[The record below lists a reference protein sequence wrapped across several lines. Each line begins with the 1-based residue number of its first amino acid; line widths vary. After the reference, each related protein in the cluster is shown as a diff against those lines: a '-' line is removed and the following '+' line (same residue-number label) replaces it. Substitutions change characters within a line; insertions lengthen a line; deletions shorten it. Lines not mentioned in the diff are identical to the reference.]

1 MLQKNTELTIPAN
14 NPFLNDQ
21 LERDK
26 VADNLTL
33 LVQSTTQPFVIS
45 IQAPWG
51 WGKSTFIKMWK
62 AQLETQGHI
71 CFYFNAWENDFV
83 DDPLIAFI
91 GEINKTTLDKS
102 LMGQFNAQ
110 IKKLQN
116 FGGKIARRALPL
128 TIQIA
133 TQGLLGQESVKKAS
147 DILFTSGSE
156 IANFASELA
165 EEKIRQYESDKNG
178 IKEFRHELTKFV
190 KSLSAGNGRR
200 SPVIFFID
208 ELDRCRPEF
217 TILLLERIKQVFSVE
232 GIVFVLG
239 TDRAQLEQSVK
250 SVHGPDIDKDGYLRR
265 FIDFSVNLPEPTVEK
280 YCKFLFGRFQ
290 LQEIFAKRRSGREES
305 ESLMRTFVHLAKT
318 YHFSL
323 RVIEQCFTEINL
335 VLRTTLPNTR
345 MFPFLLA
352 LLVAIKA
359 HNPAS
364 YDLLLGTLSKADIQS
379 LTDELKRELD
389 INDRIYKWTLA
400 QFEVYLIYGYSETE
414 ESRTEAL
421 TALKAGAVS
430 QNPMERSYAQQALR
444 FVEQIQADSS
454 SSAIKSLVS
463 QISLLKNLSIV
474 S

>member
-1 MLQKNTELTIPAN
+1 MLQKIPELAIPHN
-14 NPFLNDQ
+14 NPFQNDQ
-21 LERDK
+21 LERNK

-33 LVQSTTQPFVIS
+33 LVQSTTQPFVIC

-62 AQLETQGHI
+62 AQLETMGHI

-83 DDPLIAFI
+83 SDPLIAFV

-102 LMGQFNAQ
+102 LMGQLSAQ

-116 FGGKIARRALPL
+116 FGGKIVRRALPL

-133 TQGLLGQESVKKAS
+133 TQGLLGQESIKKAS
-147 DILFTSGSE
+147 DILFTTSNE

-178 IKEFRHELTKFV
+178 IMEFRNELTKLV
-190 KSLSAGNGRR
+190 RSLSMGSDRR
-200 SPVIFFID
+200 PPVVFFID
-208 ELDRCRPEF
+208 EMDRCRPEF
-217 TILLLERIKQVFSVE
+217 TILMLERIKQVFSVE
-232 GIVFVLG
+232 GIIFVLG
-239 TDRAQLEQSVK
+239 TDRTQLEQSVK
-250 SVHGPDIDKDGYLRR
+250 SVHGQEIDKDGYLRR

-280 YCKFLFGRFQ
+280 YFKFLFDRFK

-305 ESLMRTFVHLAKT
+305 ESLMRTFVNLAKS

-335 VLRTTLPNTR
+335 VLRTTPPNTR

-359 HNPAS
+359 HKPAS

-379 LTDELKRELD
+379 LTDELKHELD
-389 INDRIYKWTLA
+389 INDRIYKWMLA
-400 QFEVYLIYGYSETE
+400 QFEAYLIYGYLEIE
-414 ESRTEAL
+414 ESKTEAL
-421 TALKAGAVS
+421 AALKAGAVS

-444 FVEQIQADSS
+444 FVEQIQIDSS
-454 SSAIKSLVS
+454 STAIKNLVS
-463 QISLLKNLSIV
+463 QISLLQKLSIM

>member
-1 MLQKNTELTIPAN
+1 MLQKNPELTIPLN
-14 NPFLNDQ
+14 NPFQNDQ
-21 LERDK
+21 LERNK

-33 LVQSTTQPFVIS
+33 LVQSTNQPFVIS
-45 IQAPWG
+45 IQAPSG

-62 AQLETQGHI
+62 AQLEQSGHI

-91 GEINKTTLDKS
+91 GEINKTSLDKS

-133 TQGLLGQESVKKAS
+133 TQGLLGQESVRKAS
-147 DILFTSGSE
+147 DILFTKGSE

-178 IKEFRHELTKFV
+178 IQEFKTELTLFV
-190 KSLSAGNGRR
+190 KSLSAGGGRR
-200 SPVIFFID
+200 TPVVFFID

-217 TILLLERIKQVFSVE
+217 SILLLERIKQVFSVE
-232 GIVFVLG
+232 GIIFVIG

-250 SVHGPDIDKDGYLRR
+250 AVHGTEIDKDGYLRR

-280 YCKFLFGRFQ
+280 YCKFLFDRFK

-305 ESLMRTFVHLAKT
+305 ESLMRTFVHLAKS
-318 YHFSL
+318 YRFSL

-335 VLRTTLPNTR
+335 VLRTTPPNTR

-352 LLVAIKA
+352 LLVAMKA
-359 HNPAS
+359 HKPAS
-364 YDLLLGTLSKADIQS
+364 YDLLLAALSKADIQS
-379 LTDELKRELD
+379 LTDELKQELD

-400 QFEVYLIYGYSETE
+400 QFDAYLLYGYLETE
-414 ESRTEAL
+414 EDKTEAL
-421 TALKAGAVS
+421 AALKAGAVS
-430 QNPMERSYAQQALR
+430 QDPIERSYAQQVLR
-444 FVEQIQADSS
+444 FIEQIQLDSS
-454 SSAIKSLVS
+454 ASAIKNLVS
-463 QISLLKNLSIV
+463 QISLLQKLSIAG
-474 S
+474 